1 MQETSQIS
9 GIAAEKENVRVFHQ
23 WVEAHRAHDLDRM
36 LSYVAEDIKID
47 SAAFPPAIDK
57 ATARAHWG
65 GIYASF
71 PDMRVDPVTVTAEG
85 DRITA
90 EMDFG
95 GTMEG
100 GMRDKPPTGKRF
112 KTRGAFVL
120 EFTGGKIREIRTYYD
135 SRVMM
140 SQLGL
145 LGK

>member
-1 MQETSQIS
+1 MQATSQRS
-9 GIAAEKENVRVFHQ
+9 GIAAEKENLRVFHE

-47 SAAFPPAIDK
+47 SAAFPPAKDK

-65 GIYASF
+65 GIYSSF

-85 DRITA
+85 DRITV

-100 GMRDKPPTGKRF
+100 ALKDKQPTGKRF
-112 KTRGAFVL
+112 KARGAFIL
-120 EFTGGKIREIRTYYD
+120 EFADGKIQEIRTYYD